1 LRIDNPKGA
10 ENCCRFSAA
19 AVPGVYGRGFD
30 KDRKRQSMLDILFY
44 FDHKYLIMT
53 RSTLAL
59 AGGKSQQFTI
69 LKIDTIFKFYQP
81 KPLLSKFVDNFW
93 LYEGNEAEH
102 KTERIL
108 PTGTLELVINLRQ
121 NELRFYDAEGSG
133 NGSRLSGA
141 VVSGA
146 SGRGFT
152 PDPAEEVFL
161 IGIHF
166 KPGGAFPFLGL
177 PAGDLADT
185 HVDLETLWGAS
196 VGRLRERLC
205 EARTS
210 AERFQL
216 LQEAL
221 LSRLCHGVEQ
231 HYAVSAALEMFGKNQ
246 AGPRVREAAKYLG
259 LSQRR
264 FIQVFKAEVGMTPK
278 LFSRIQRFQQT
289 RTLIQH
295 NPSINWADL
304 AVDLGYFD
312 QSHLIREFLEF
323 SGLSPTDYINR
334 HKRFIEP
341 NIDVKR

>member
-1 LRIDNPKGA
+1 
-10 ENCCRFSAA
+10 
-19 AVPGVYGRGFD
+19 
-30 KDRKRQSMLDILFY
+30 M
-44 FDHKYLIMT
+44 M

-59 AGGKSQQFTI
+59 AGSKSQQFTI
-69 LKIDTIFKFYQP
+69 LKLDARFHFYKP
-81 KPLLSKFVDNFW
+81 KPPLSKFVDSFW
-93 LYEGNEAEH
+93 LYEGYEPEH

-121 NELRFYDAEGSG
+121 NDLRFYDAERPE
-133 NGSRLSGA
+133 NCSRFSGA

-146 SGRGFT
+146 HARGLV
-152 PDPAEEVFL
+152 PAAEAFI
-161 IGIHF
+161 IGVHF

-185 HVDLETLWGAS
+185 HSDLETLWGPSAS
-196 VGRLRERLC
+196 RLRERLC
-205 EARTS
+205 EVRTS

-216 LQEAL
+216 IEEAL
-221 LSRLCHGVEQ
+221 LSRLRHGVEQ

-246 AGPRVREAAKYLG
+246 AGPTVREAAKYLG

-289 RTLIQH
+289 RTFIQQ
-295 NPSINWADL
+295 NPSPNWAAIAL
-304 AVDLGYFD
+304 ELGYFD

-323 SGLSPTDYINR
+323 SGFSPTDYLNR
-334 HKRFIEP
+334 HKRFIEHDIP
-341 NIDVKR
+341 AKRLPFLHF

>member
-1 LRIDNPKGA
+1 
-10 ENCCRFSAA
+10 
-19 AVPGVYGRGFD
+19 
-30 KDRKRQSMLDILFY
+30 
-44 FDHKYLIMT
+44 MT
-53 RSTLAL
+53 RSTLAI
-59 AGGKSQQFTI
+59 AGGNSQQFTV
-69 LKIDTIFKFYQP
+69 LIDTIFKFYKP
-81 KPLLSKFVDNFW
+81 KPPLSKFVDSFW
-93 LYEGNEAEH
+93 LYEGYEPEQN
-102 KTERIL
+102 TERIL

-121 NELRFYDAEGSG
+121 NELRFYDAERPENCSH
-133 NGSRLSGA
+133 LSGA

-146 SGRGFT
+146 SGRGFA
-152 PDPAEEVFL
+152 PAAEAFI
-161 IGIHF
+161 IGVHF

-185 HVDLETLWGAS
+185 HVDLETLWGPSA
-196 VGRLRERLC
+196 GRLRERLC

-216 LQEAL
+216 LQQAL

-246 AGPRVREAAKYLG
+246 GGPRVREAAKYLG

-264 FIQVFKAEVGMTPK
+264 FIQVFKSEVGMKPK

-289 RTLIQH
+289 RTFIQH

-312 QSHLIREFLEF
+312 QSHFIREFLEF

-334 HKRFIEP
+334 HKRFI
-341 NIDVKR
+341 

>member
-1 LRIDNPKGA
+1 MA
-10 ENCCRFSAA
+10 
-19 AVPGVYGRGFD
+19 
-30 KDRKRQSMLDILFY
+30 
-44 FDHKYLIMT
+44 
-53 RSTLAL
+53 RSTLTI
-59 AGGKSQQFTI
+59 AGSKSQQFTI
-69 LKIDTIFKFYQP
+69 LKIDTIFNFYKP
-81 KPLLSKFVDNFW
+81 KPPLSKFVDNFW
-93 LYEGNEAEH
+93 LYEGYVPEH

-108 PTGTLELVINLRQ
+108 PTGTLELAINLRQ
-121 NELRFYDAEGSG
+121 NEQRFYDAERPE
-133 NGSRLSGA
+133 NCSRLSGA
-141 VVSGA
+141 IVSGA

-152 PDPAEEVFL
+152 PDTPEEAFI
-161 IGIHF
+161 IGVHF

-177 PAGDLADT
+177 PAGDLTDT
-185 HVDLETLWGAS
+185 HVDLETLWGSSA
-196 VGRLRERLC
+196 GRLRERLC

-221 LSRLCHGVEQ
+221 LSRLCLGVEQ

-264 FIQVFKAEVGMTPK
+264 FIQVFKAEVGVTPK

-289 RTLIQH
+289 RTFIQH

-304 AVDLGYFD
+304 AVDFGYFD
-312 QSHLIREFLEF
+312 QSHFIREFLEF

-341 NIDVKR
+341 IIHVKR

>member
-1 LRIDNPKGA
+1 
-10 ENCCRFSAA
+10 
-19 AVPGVYGRGFD
+19 
-30 KDRKRQSMLDILFY
+30 
-44 FDHKYLIMT
+44 MT
-53 RSTLAL
+53 GSTLAI
-59 AGGKSQQFTI
+59 AGGKSLQFTI
-69 LKIDTIFKFYQP
+69 LEIDTIFNFYKP
-81 KPLLSKFVDNFW
+81 KPPLSKFVDSFW
-93 LYEGNEAEH
+93 LYEGYEADH
-102 KTERIL
+102 KTEPIL

-121 NELRFYDAEGSG
+121 NELRFYDAERPENCS
-133 NGSRLSGA
+133 SLSGA

-146 SGRGFT
+146 FGRSFE
-152 PDPAEEVFL
+152 PDAPEAAFI
-161 IGIHF
+161 IGVHF

-185 HVDLETLWGAS
+185 HVDLETLWRPSA
-196 VGRLRERLC
+196 GRLRERLC

-221 LSRLCHGVEQ
+221 LSRLCHCVEQ

-289 RTLIQH
+289 RTFIQH
-295 NPSINWADL
+295 NPSVSWADL
-304 AVDLGYFD
+304 AVD
-312 QSHLIREFLEF
+312 
-323 SGLSPTDYINR
+323 
-334 HKRFIEP
+334 
-341 NIDVKR
+341 

>member
-1 LRIDNPKGA
+1 
-10 ENCCRFSAA
+10 
-19 AVPGVYGRGFD
+19 
-30 KDRKRQSMLDILFY
+30 
-44 FDHKYLIMT
+44 MT
-53 RSTLAL
+53 RSTLGI
-59 AGGKSQQFTI
+59 AGGKSQQFTV
-69 LKIDTIFKFYQP
+69 LEIDTIFNFYKP
-81 KPLLSKFVDNFW
+81 KPPLSNFVDSFW
-93 LYEGNEAEH
+93 LYEGYEPEQ

-121 NELRFYDAEGSG
+121 NELRFYDAERPENCSH
-133 NGSRLSGA
+133 LSGA

-146 SGRGFT
+146 SGRGFA
-152 PDPAEEVFL
+152 PAAEAFI
-161 IGIHF
+161 IGVHF

-177 PAGDLADT
+177 PAGELADT
-185 HVDLETLWGAS
+185 HVDLETLWGPSA
-196 VGRLRERLC
+196 GRLRERLC

-221 LSRLCHGVEQ
+221 LGRLCHRAEQ
-231 HYAVSAALEMFGKNQ
+231 HYAVSAALEMFGKNR

-264 FIQVFKAEVGMTPK
+264 LIQVFKAEVGMTPK

-289 RTLIQH
+289 RTFIQH

-312 QSHLIREFLEF
+312 QSHFIREFLEF

-334 HKRFIEP
+334 QKRF
-341 NIDVKR
+341 